1 MLELRIKILY
11 RFKIR
16 NRKLNLTF
24 LGKVEMV
31 YLILILTGSIACEG
45 VDREKWRGW
54 TSGC

>member
-31 YLILILTGSIACEG
+31 YLILILTVSIACIG
-45 VDREKWRGW
+45 VAREE
-54 TSGC
+54 